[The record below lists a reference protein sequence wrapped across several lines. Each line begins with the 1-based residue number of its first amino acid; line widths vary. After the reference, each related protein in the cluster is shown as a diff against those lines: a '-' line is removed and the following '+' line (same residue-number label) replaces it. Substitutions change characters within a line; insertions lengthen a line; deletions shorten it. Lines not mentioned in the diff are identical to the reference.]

1 MGRSTLISL
10 NTTEA
15 HIQTPSRMN
24 KLLMLTFLV
33 TLMGLMATA
42 APQEEVEE
50 HELEDLSADEINV
63 MEEVAESRE
72 EREAA
77 GRKKRPSRMRS
88 TGTNNPRK
96 PAKKTKKKVTIKGK
110 DKLRK
115 KRPSRMRSTGTNNPR
130 KPAKKPKQKVSIKG
144 KGRNANRQNA
154 RTNCRADRS
163 DYTCLLNAMNYLG
176 LMKTQ
181 VANYLRQQGRIA
193 AANKTGEKKN
203 GKKGIF
209 ASTAQR
215 IIRSGG
221 GDSSAL
227 SCQGSTTSNGA
238 KNLTALAALL
248 NGCAVKVKAACATE
262 NMPLPNM
269 TEVMTCATAMDSF
282 KSMVETCTKIKE
294 NGTDACTCWS
304 NSNFTAL
311 ETTIRSNMCK
321 GKDAQSASTAQL
333 KACRG
338 NFSACKQAEDDGM
351 KAMSSCATSKADL
364 LASAKTLTANSAGL
378 DAAKTKVDSLAGNGT
393 RSPFFAAAAAIR
405 AAESCAEII
414 TIVTEI
420 KTIVAANPEN
430 STVTTLT
437 TKITSVASTVTC
449 SDAEK
454 TSLATSSSDL
464 AAAKESVD
472 GSLAT
477 INEDIEIASGSPPTD
492 EEISSA
498 TTASS
503 ATAASSARRNI
514 VARHLLN
521 RFNLN

>member
-1 MGRSTLISL
+1 MGRSILISL
-10 NTTEA
+10 NTTQA

-24 KLLMLTFLV
+24 KLLMLAFLV

-42 APQEEVEE
+42 TPQEDVEE
-50 HELEDLSADEINV
+50 LELEDYNEDEADSL
-63 MEEVAESRE
+63 EEVAESRE
-72 EREAA
+72 VREA
-77 GRKKRPSRMRS
+77 GRNREPCRGRNCGNKRPKVGRSGKKRTRHGGKKRTRNGKEKIQKKS
-88 TGTNNPRK
+88 
-96 PAKKTKKKVTIKGK
+96 AKKNKK
-110 DKLRK
+110 
-115 KRPSRMRSTGTNNPR
+115 
-130 KPAKKPKQKVSIKG
+130 SIKG
-144 KGRNANRQNA
+144 ERRGNGVSRSQ
-154 RTNCRADRS
+154 CRS
-163 DYTCLLNAMNYLG
+163 STDYTCLISAMTYLNLT
-176 LMKTQ
+176 KTQ
-181 VANYLRQQGRIA
+181 VTNYLKQQGRIV

-209 ASTAQR
+209 AATAQR

-221 GDSSAL
+221 GNSAAL
-227 SCQGSTTSNGA
+227 SCQGSTTSSGA
-238 KNLTALAALL
+238 KNLTSLATLL
-248 NGCAVKVKAACATE
+248 NGCEAKVKAACATE

-269 TEVMTCATAMDSF
+269 TEVSACVSSMETF
-282 KSMVETCTKIKE
+282 KGMVDKCQMMKE
-294 NGTDACTCWS
+294 NGTEACTCWS
-304 NSNFTAL
+304 NANFTTL
-311 ETTIRSNMCK
+311 VTTIRKCK
-321 GKDAQSASTAQL
+321 ISTTQKAVVAQL
-333 KACRG
+333 SLCKG

-351 KAMSSCATSKADL
+351 KAMSSCSTSKSDL
-364 LASAKTLTANSAGL
+364 LASAKTLKANSAGL
-378 DAAKTKVDSLAGNGT
+378 DSAKTKVDSLAGNST
-393 RSPFFAAAAAIR
+393 TKKRAAAA
-405 AAESCAEII
+405 SCAEII

-477 INEDIEIASGSPPTD
+477 IKEDLEIATGSAPTD
-492 EEISSA
+492 SEIESA

-503 ATAASSARRNI
+503 TATAASSARRNI

>member
-10 NTTEA
+10 NTAQA

-24 KLLMLTFLV
+24 KLLMLAFLV

-42 APQEEVEE
+42 APQEDVEE
-50 HELEDLSADEINV
+50 LELEDMAEDESDAI
-63 MEEVAESRE
+63 EEGAESRE
-72 EREAA
+72 VREA
-77 GRKKRPSRMRS
+77 GRRKKCRGRNCQGRRARERS
-88 TGTNNPRK
+88 GKKAGKGGEGKGTRRNC
-96 PAKKTKKKVTIKGK
+96 
-110 DKLRK
+110 
-115 KRPSRMRSTGTNNPR
+115 
-130 KPAKKPKQKVSIKG
+130 QKVKEG
-144 KGRNANRQNA
+144 KEERKRGNNGIASRGGASRSQ
-154 RTNCRADRS
+154 CRS
-163 DYTCLLNAMNYLG
+163 STDYTCLLSAMTYLG
-176 LMKTQ
+176 LMKSQ
-181 VANYLRQQGRIA
+181 VTNYQKQQGRVV

-215 IIRSGG
+215 ITRSGG
-221 GDSSAL
+221 GNSAAL

-238 KNLTALAALL
+238 MNLTSLATLL
-248 NGCAVKVKAACATE
+248 NGCEDKVKMACATE

-269 TEVMTCATAMDSF
+269 TEGSACVSSMETF
-282 KSMVETCTKIKE
+282 KGMVDKCQMMKE
-294 NGTDACTCWS
+294 NGTEACSCWS
-304 NSNFTAL
+304 NANFTTLAA
-311 ETTIRSNMCK
+311 TIRKCK
-321 GKDAQSASTAQL
+321 ISTTQKAVVAQL
-333 KACRG
+333 SLCKG
-338 NFSACKQAEDDGM
+338 NFSACKQAEDDDM
-351 KAMSSCATSKADL
+351 KAMSSCSTSKSDL
-364 LASAKTLTANSAGL
+364 LASAKTLKANSAGL
-378 DAAKTKVDSLAGNGT
+378 DSAKTKVDSLANST
-393 RSPFFAAAAAIR
+393 TKKRAAAA
-405 AAESCAEII
+405 SCAEII

-477 INEDIEIASGSPPTD
+477 IKEDLEIATGSAPTD
-492 EEISSA
+492 SEIESA

-503 ATAASSARRNI
+503 TATAASSARRNI